1 MFLEFCAGL
10 AFFTS
15 LGVALQLRVLPYPY
29 VLKGFG
35 WLALLL
41 AAVALALT
49 VIPFDTSRLVT
60 WGVLACWLTAQ
71 VGGQVARRK
80 WHNRLRA
87 GTSLRIS

>member
-29 VLKGFG
+29 VLKCIG
-35 WLALLL
+35 WLALLF
-41 AAVALALT
+41 AAGALALT
-49 VIPFDTSRLVT
+49 VLPFDVNKWAN
-60 WGVLACWLTAQ
+60 WGVLGCWLMAQ

-80 WHNRLRA
+80 WHRRLRSA
-87 GTSLRIS
+87 GPT